1 MLIESRNLW
10 TIILKISI
18 IFNGWILIGYLI
30 TIFVLFYKYY
40 GTLMISIS
48 RQDEHYIE
56 KHTLYLSI

>member
-1 MLIESRNLW
+1 MDRS
-10 TIILKISI
+10 K
-18 IFNGWILIGYLI
+18 YLI